1 MTMLPIIAI
10 GLDADSANVLNRS
23 ADLLTDQQVELRH
36 YASTDQARRFL
47 TSPDGGVEIT
57 EGGKLRAH
65 VLYGVHPVGQSASDP
80 AEARLEV
87 TGRRFVVGPFE
98 RPDDRPRQVGPDGAL
113 GPDSNT
119 LWMQAGTALRAHAL
133 INVLVTEPNQDG
145 TRPIDALWSQLAQGE
160 V

>member
-1 MTMLPIIAI
+1 MLPIIAL
-10 GLDADSANVLNRS
+10 GLDSETAEMINRS
-23 ADLLTDQQVELRH
+23 ADLLADHQVELRH

-57 EGGKLRAH
+57 EDGKLRAH
-65 VLYGVHPVGQSASDP
+65 VLYGVEPVGRSASDP
-80 AEARLEV
+80 ADARLEV
-87 TGRRFVVGPFE
+87 TGRRFIVGPFE
-98 RPDDRPRQVGPDGAL
+98 RPDDRPRQVTPDGAT